1 MTTSKGSSH
10 HFNLRCWCQVIPQV
24 LHIRLPFLIILIFF
38 MYSFIILSVFML
50 STLPVNKSMKNWL
63 LAAFVHLESYGFS
76 DHLFFQPDR
85 TGKLFMI
92 ASKNIFA
99 NIIEITDNYYYLR
112 ENSCIHIDICNF
124 LFNYKFPFPRFVINT
139 SVYRQECYLS
149 ELTIMTITYDD
160 TLIVQYISTLYWLF
174 VCSLFCPWL
183 IWNLKILSGGA
194 VLGFLFF
201 GTNCR

>member
-1 MTTSKGSSH
+1 MV
-10 HFNLRCWCQVIPQV
+10 FQ
-24 LHIRLPFLIILIFF
+24 IIC
-38 MYSFIILSVFML
+38 
-50 STLPVNKSMKNWL
+50 
-63 LAAFVHLESYGFS
+63 
-76 DHLFFQPDR
+76 FFQLDR

-124 LFNYKFPFPRFVINT
+124 LFNYKFPFPRFVINA

-160 TLIVQYISTLYWLF
+160 TDCTVHKYVVLTVCMLF
-174 VCSLFCPWL
+174 
-183 IWNLKILSGGA
+183 ILSLTHLEFENFIWGCC
-194 VLGFLFF
+194 VGFFVFLVQTADSFS
-201 GTNCR
+201 GDCLLLYIIVSSPSKYPWSLLCKCLDTSI